1 MSELAR
7 RSIVGV
13 LLIALALV
21 TAVQGGYAFA
31 TLVALAACVVF
42 YEWRRIVHGWGL
54 GWQVAG
60 FVYALIPALALLWI
74 RERFAVDAA
83 PLGLE
88 LLLWVFV
95 TTWSVDI
102 GAYFAGR
109 SIGGP
114 RLAPSI
120 SPNKTWAGLIGG
132 MAAAA
137 FFGGLWVWLLQ
148 LPSVLIL
155 LAAPFAAAAQGGDL
169 FESWLKRRAGVKD
182 SGDFLPGHGGALD
195 RLDGLVVVGT
205 LTAAAMVAG
214 LL

>member
-7 RSIVGV
+7 RSIVGA

-21 TAVQGGYAFA
+21 ASVQGGYAFA
-31 TLVALAACVVF
+31 TLVALGACVLL

-60 FVYALIPALALLWI
+60 FVYALVPALALLWI
-74 RERFAVDAA
+74 RERFSIGSA

-132 MAAAA
+132 MIAAAL
-137 FFGGLWVWLLQ
+137 FGGLWAWLLQ
-148 LPSVLIL
+148 LPSILIL

-169 FESWLKRRAGVKD
+169 FESWLKRRGGVKD
-182 SGDFLPGHGGALD
+182 SGEWLPGHGGALD
-195 RLDGLVVVGT
+195 RLDGLVVVAT
-205 LTAAAMVAG
+205 LTAGAMMAG
-214 LL
+214 LV

>member
-21 TAVQGGYAFA
+21 AAVQGGYAFA
-31 TLVALAACVVF
+31 TLVALGACVML
-42 YEWRRIVHGWGL
+42 YEWRRIVHGWGF

-60 FVYALIPALALLWI
+60 FVYALVPALALLWI
-74 RERFAVDAA
+74 RERFRIDTA

-114 RLAPSI
+114 KLAPSI

-137 FFGGLWVWLLQ
+137 LFGGLWVWLLQ
-148 LPSVLIL
+148 LPTILIVL
-155 LAAPFAAAAQGGDL
+155 AVPFAAAAQGGDL
-169 FESWLKRRAGVKD
+169 FESWLKRRGGVKD
-182 SGDFLPGHGGALD
+182 SGDWLPGHGGALD
-195 RLDGLVVVGT
+195 RLDGLVVVAT
-205 LTAAAMVAG
+205 LTAAAMIMG

>member
-7 RSIVGV
+7 RSIVGM
-13 LLIALALV
+13 LLIALTLV
-21 TAVQGGYAFA
+21 AAVRGGYAFA

-195 RLDGLVVVGT
+195 RLDGLVVVAT